1 MNPNFLF
8 SECMLK
14 FALCINKSFYYRHFH
29 QTKKRLYLCLMRK
42 SPHRQK
48 KRPNIIHNKKTNIY
62 GLNQ

>member
-14 FALCINKSFYYRHFH
+14 FALCINKSFCHRHFH
-29 QTKKRLYLCLMRK
+29 QTKKRLYLRLMRQP
-42 SPHRQK
+42 PHRQK
-48 KRPNIIHNKKTNIY
+48 KRPNIIHNKKNEIY

>member
-14 FALCINKSFYYRHFH
+14 FALCINKSFCHRHFH
-29 QTKKRLYLCLMRK
+29 QTKKRLHLCLMRK
-42 SPHRQK
+42 PPHRQK
-48 KRPNIIHNKKTNIY
+48 KRPNIIHNKKNEIY